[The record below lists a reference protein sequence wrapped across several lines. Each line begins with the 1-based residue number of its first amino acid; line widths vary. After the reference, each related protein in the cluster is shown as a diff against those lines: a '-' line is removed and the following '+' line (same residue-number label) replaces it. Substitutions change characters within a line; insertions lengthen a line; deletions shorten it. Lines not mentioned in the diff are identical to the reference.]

1 MLDLR
6 EIIAQGGESDGQEAE
21 RKVQSLLKHLEDYE
35 TDCLQDLK
43 DVISKEKANGDKAVN
58 NEPQPGTSAQSEQ
71 QAAEPQQPQGR
82 VLRPRVKPTPAPPAV
97 PAKTKTVT
105 EEKTDNNKKADNAS
119 DNRVAVGL
127 LSTPPEQIGEVRERI
142 QAMVQRRQQEG
153 INLQQALH
161 EAIAQGGD
169 NAEMQA
175 RLQPI
180 LMRLDTDELTAMHR
194 ILEVLHGCVN
204 EGLNPEQVEHRLQN
218 IVDRQREDEN
228 NALEAMQAVVATPT
242 LQGMLQYSQH
252 RGYIKILIIGK
263 GNCVF
268 LESLS
273 QIDLSLKMEIRAHC

>member
-6 EIIAQGGESDGQEAE
+6 EIISQGGESDGQEAE

-35 TDCLQDLK
+35 TNCLQDLK
-43 DVISKEKANGDKAVN
+43 DVISKEKVGD
-58 NEPQPGTSAQSEQ
+58 EPQPGTSAQSEQ
-71 QAAEPQQPQGR
+71 QGAVSEQATETQQPQTR
-82 VLRPRVKPTPAPPAV
+82 VLRPRAKPAAAIPAQ
-97 PAKTKTVT
+97 PAKTKAAA
-105 EEKTDNNKKADNAS
+105 EEKADNNKKANNATM
-119 DNRVAVGL
+119 DANNRLAAGL
-127 LSTPPEQIGEVRERI
+127 LATPPEQIGQVRERI

-169 NAEMQA
+169 NAEIQA

-218 IVDRQREDEN
+218 IVERQREDEN
-228 NALEAMQAVVATPT
+228 NALEAMQAVVATPR
-242 LQGMLQYSQH
+242 LQGRQTIQYLNT
-252 RGYIKILIIGK
+252 YPY
-263 GNCVF
+263 
-268 LESLS
+268 
-273 QIDLSLKMEIRAHC
+273 